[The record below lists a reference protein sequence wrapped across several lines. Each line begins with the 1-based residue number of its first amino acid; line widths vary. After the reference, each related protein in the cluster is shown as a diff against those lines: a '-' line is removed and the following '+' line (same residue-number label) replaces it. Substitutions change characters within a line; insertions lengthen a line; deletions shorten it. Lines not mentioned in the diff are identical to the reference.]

1 MSLRLYFGPLLEISQ
16 TGKEPNNLCSTNL
29 IISVFQLILDSEHKT
44 KTGREIDGKIVCFIN
59 YQQKKTPNGGGIA
72 RHTVLGSL
80 YYNQPCSADGEKKY
94 VSGAF
99 SLIIQIFLMTEQWIF
114 SAISSYNLLLVWTL
128 YLSWSRPCCMILFKL
143 YSIMKNSILKLFS
156 K

>member
-1 MSLRLYFGPLLEISQ
+1 MSLRLYFGPLLEVSQ
-16 TGKEPNNLCSTNL
+16 TGKEPNNLCSTDL

-80 YYNQPCSADGEKKY
+80 YYNQPCSADERRN
-94 VSGAF
+94 
-99 SLIIQIFLMTEQWIF
+99 T
-114 SAISSYNLLLVWTL
+114 
-128 YLSWSRPCCMILFKL
+128 
-143 YSIMKNSILKLFS
+143 
-156 K
+156 